1 MKSQPDPRSP
11 YPDVPAQPGFPA
23 LEERV
28 LAYWKEEGVFEASI
42 AQRDG
47 ADEFVFYDGPPFANG
62 LPHYGHLLTGYV
74 KDIVPRYQTMKGK
87 RVERRFGWDCHGLP
101 AEMGA
106 EKELGISGR
115 RKITEYGIGKFN
127 DYCRETVMRYSSEW
141 ERYVERQARWVDF
154 KNDYKT
160 MDLSY
165 MESVM
170 WAFKQL
176 HEKGLLYESYRV
188 MPYSWAA
195 ETPMSNFETRLDDS
209 YRERQDPALTVR
221 LRLVPIDD
229 DPLGSLPV
237 DIVIWTTTP
246 WTLPSNLAVAVGPD
260 IDYAVLEKDGER
272 LVFGAGAVAKY
283 AKELEGWAQVD
294 TVKGSALVGRRY
306 APLFPYFKDQPNA
319 FRVVAGDFVDTEE
332 GSGGV
337 HMAPGFGEDD
347 QRVCAENGID
357 VVCPVDG
364 SGNFTS
370 EVPDWEGQ
378 NVLAANKPIA
388 KALKE
393 RGVVLRHETYVHNY
407 PHCWRTD
414 EPLIY
419 RAVSSWYVK
428 VTDFRDRMVELNQSI
443 DWIPDNIRDGQ
454 FGKWLEGARDWSI
467 SRNRF
472 WGSPI
477 PVWKSDDPDYPRI
490 DVYGSL
496 DELERDFGVRP
507 TDLHRPAID
516 ELTRPNPDDPT
527 GKSTMRRVEDVL
539 DGWFES
545 GSMPYA
551 QVHYPFENQQWFEE
565 HFPADFIVE
574 YVAQTRGWFY
584 TMMVLSTALFDRPPF
599 QNCICHG
606 VVTDV
611 TGRKLSKRLRNYPE
625 PDALFDTQ
633 GSDAARWFFCSSS
646 VLMRAGDLQMDIDGK
661 GVAEVVRLVLNPIWN
676 AYHFFTLYANA
687 DGVRGEFRADQ
698 GGLLDRYA
706 LAKTRRLVEHVEAS
720 LDAYD
725 IPGACTEVRGFL
737 DALNNWYVRRSRP
750 RFWKQE
756 QDADKKDAYDTLYTV
771 LVTLCRATAPLL
783 PLLTEEIY
791 RNLTGERSVHLVD
804 WPDVSALPSDP
815 ELVEDMDRVRQVCS
829 TALALR
835 DDRRLR
841 TRLPLAALTVAGEG
855 VARLEPYFDLIAS
868 EVNVKQVRTAERIEE
883 FGRFVLKLNARV
895 LGPKVGGAMKTMLA
909 AMREG
914 RWNLTADGGVEL
926 EGRRLEAGDYDLV
939 LESKDD
945 LADVAVQALPSN
957 DAVVALDVAMTP
969 ELEREGV
976 ARDVVRLIQM
986 ARKEAGLD
994 VSDSVEVQLECA
1006 AAIAAAVAT
1015 HHDYVREQV
1024 LAVELECGDVTD
1036 ADWEH
1041 VQRGGVGEVELAVAL
1056 RRSR

>member
-1 MKSQPDPRSP
+1 MATRSKYPEVSPQPR
-11 YPDVPAQPGFPA
+11 FPE

-28 LAYWKEEGVFEASI
+28 LAYWKEEGIFAESI
-42 AQRDG
+42 EQRTG
-47 ADEFVFYDGPPFANG
+47 EEFVFYDGPPFANG
-62 LPHYGHLLTGYV
+62 LPHYGHLLTGYI
-74 KDIVPRYQTMKGK
+74 KDLIPRYQTMRGK

-101 AEMGA
+101 AEMGS

-115 RKITEYGIGKFN
+115 KKITEYGIGKFN
-127 DYCRETVMRYSSEW
+127 AHCRETVMRYSSEW

-154 KNDYKT
+154 ERDYKT
-160 MDLSY
+160 MDLTY

-176 HEKGLLYESYRV
+176 WDKGLLYESYRV

-195 ETPMSNFETRLDDS
+195 ETPVSNFETRLDDS

-221 LRLVPIDD
+221 LRLVPIRD
-229 DPLGSLPV
+229 DPLGSGPV

-260 IDYAVLEKDGER
+260 IDYAIIEKDGER
-272 LVFGAGAVAKY
+272 MALGAATVAKY
-283 AKELEGWAQVD
+283 ERELEGWTEVMV
-294 TVKGSALVGRRY
+294 VKGASLVGRSY
-306 APLFPYFKDQPNA
+306 EPLFPFFTGHEGA
-319 FRVVAGDFVDTEE
+319 FRVLSAEFVDTEE
-332 GSGGV
+332 GTGVV

-347 QRVCAENGID
+347 QQVCAENDIA

-364 SGNFTS
+364 SGKFTS
-370 EVPDWEGQ
+370 EVTDWEGM
-378 NVLAANKPIA
+378 NVLEANKPIA
-388 KALKE
+388 RELKR
-393 RGVVLRHETYVHNY
+393 RGVLLRQETYVHNY

-443 DWIPDNIRDGQ
+443 AWIPEHVRDGQ
-454 FGKWLEGARDWSI
+454 FGKWLAGARDWSI

-477 PVWKSDDPDYPRI
+477 PVWKSDDPNYPRV
-490 DVYGSL
+490 DAYGSL

-516 ELTRPNPDDPT
+516 QLTRPNPDDPT
-527 GKSTMRRVEDVL
+527 GKSTMRRVEEVL

-551 QVHYPFENQQWFEE
+551 QVHYPFENREWFES

-574 YVAQTRGWFY
+574 YIAQTRGWFY

-611 TGRKLSKRLRNYPE
+611 SGRKLSKRLRNYPE
-625 PDALFDTQ
+625 PDALFDKH

-676 AYHFFTLYANA
+676 AYHFFSLYANA
-687 DGVRGEFRADQ
+687 DGLTGRFRTDQ
-698 GGLLDRYA
+698 TGLLDRYA
-706 LAKTRRLVEHVEAS
+706 LAKTRRLIERVQEC

-725 IPGACTEVRGFL
+725 IPGACAEVRGFL
-737 DALNNWYVRRSRP
+737 DAINNWYVRRSRP
-750 RFWKQE
+750 RFWKKE
-756 QDADKKDAYDTLYTV
+756 QDADKQDAYDTLYTV
-771 LVTLCRATAPLL
+771 LITLCRTTAPLL
-783 PLLTEEIY
+783 PLITEGIY

-804 WPDVSALPSDP
+804 WPDAGALPSDP
-815 ELVEDMDRVRQVCS
+815 DLVDDMDRVRQVCS
-829 TALALR
+829 AALALR

-841 TRLPLAALTVAGEG
+841 TRLPLAALTVAGDG
-855 VARLEPYFDLIAS
+855 VERLAPYFDLIAS
-868 EVNVKQVRTAERIEE
+868 EVNVKDVRAAARIED
-883 FGRFVLKLNARV
+883 FGRFELKLNARV
-895 LGPKVGGAMKTMLA
+895 LGPKVGGAMKSMLA

-914 RWNLTADGGVEL
+914 RWTIDDSGRVEL
-926 EGRRLEAGDYDLV
+926 EGRLLEEDEFELFLKPQEGR
-939 LESKDD
+939 E
-945 LADVAVQALPSN
+945 DVAVRALPSN
-957 DAVVALDVAMTP
+957 DAVVALDVRTTP

-994 VSDSVEVQLECA
+994 VSDPIHVLLECA
-1006 AAIAAAVAT
+1006 APVAEAVD
-1015 HHDYVREQV
+1015 HHRDYVLEQV
-1024 LAVELECGDVTD
+1024 LAVELDCGDVIE
-1036 ADWEH
+1036 ADWQH

-1056 RRSR
+1056 RSV